1 MIKLFVKIIL
11 QFFFWKPKNWRKGL
25 KARLESRLYSIAIRR
40 RAKSCGRDMYI
51 LGGGVNVTYNTSIGD
66 GVGFGKNVKIRGDG
80 PVFIGKRAVI
90 AEDSLVYTQVH
101 DYDNSDVLPFGWG
114 YTYPETRIDDY
125 AWIGLRCIVLPG
137 AHVGEG
143 AVVQAGSVVMGT
155 IPPCAVAAGNPAKV
169 IGWRDVDHYNR
180 LKIAAGER
188 PVEKPDAVKSDIP
201 APVSSAK
208 RTQPM
213 SGGGDRLADVFSS
226 VFSVPHDEVA
236 GMVYKDHPA
245 WDSAGHMALVA
256 ALEREFG
263 MTFLPADIYRLK
275 SYADAVKMVGEAAP
289 MEIRRPDKP
298 LFDLKRDGVAV
309 ICDGKEFSY
318 RELESLSEKAVAGLM
333 PHTVKTITNAQD
345 IDTVALFV
353 GCVNRG
359 IVPLM
364 LPAGMDAGLKAKLES
379 TYEGKPTSPDLAL
392 LLTTS
397 GSTGSPKLVRISRA
411 NIIADNRLGA
421 ELLGIDPSTR
431 MLMILP
437 ICYAWGLSVA
447 CAVLDVGGTLIMTGR
462 SVMDEELYDEMISAR
477 ATHFAG
483 VPYMYEALDR
493 VRFFKREFPSLRGLL
508 LAGGALSPRL
518 RRHFAEFSR
527 QRGWYFCEGYGQT
540 ETTGVMCT
548 IRTDAFPDRIG
559 SIGKAGGIGAFRVD
573 GGELVYEGP
582 IVAMGYAVTAEDLLK
597 GDEWN
602 GVRHTGDLAE
612 IDGDGYVTLTG
623 RASRFVK
630 IFGNRV
636 SLQEVEE
643 LVKDAFLGAGCAASG
658 ADNDLHVFV
667 TAAEAD
673 AVERFLVS
681 KLRFNATVMKVH
693 VLGEIPVNANG
704 KTDYPALK
712 DLCVR

>member
-1 MIKLFVKIIL
+1 
-11 QFFFWKPKNWRKGL
+11 
-25 KARLESRLYSIAIRR
+25 
-40 RAKSCGRDMYI
+40 
-51 LGGGVNVTYNTSIGD
+51 
-66 GVGFGKNVKIRGDG
+66 
-80 PVFIGKRAVI
+80 
-90 AEDSLVYTQVH
+90 
-101 DYDNSDVLPFGWG
+101 
-114 YTYPETRIDDY
+114 
-125 AWIGLRCIVLPG
+125 
-137 AHVGEG
+137 
-143 AVVQAGSVVMGT
+143 
-155 IPPCAVAAGNPAKV
+155 
-169 IGWRDVDHYNR
+169 
-180 LKIAAGER
+180 
-188 PVEKPDAVKSDIP
+188 
-201 APVSSAK
+201 
-208 RTQPM
+208 
-213 SGGGDRLADVFSS
+213 
-226 VFSVPHDEVA
+226 
-236 GMVYKDHPA
+236 
-245 WDSAGHMALVA
+245 
-256 ALEREFG
+256 
-263 MTFLPADIYRLK
+263 
-275 SYADAVKMVGEAAP
+275 
-289 MEIRRPDKP
+289 
-298 LFDLKRDGVAV
+298 
-309 ICDGKEFSY
+309 
-318 RELESLSEKAVAGLM
+318 
-333 PHTVKTITNAQD
+333 
-345 IDTVALFV
+345 
-353 GCVNRG
+353 
-359 IVPLM
+359 
-364 LPAGMDAGLKAKLES
+364 
-379 TYEGKPTSPDLAL
+379 
-392 LLTTS
+392 
-397 GSTGSPKLVRISRA
+397 
-411 NIIADNRLGA
+411 
-421 ELLGIDPSTR
+421 
-431 MLMILP
+431 
-437 ICYAWGLSVA
+437 
-447 CAVLDVGGTLIMTGR
+447 
-462 SVMDEELYDEMISAR
+462 
-477 ATHFAG
+477 
-483 VPYMYEALDR
+483 
-493 VRFFKREFPSLRGLL
+493 LRGLL

-643 LVKDAFLGAGCAASG
+643 LVKDAFPGVGCATSG